1 MDGAMVPLSLVRC
14 GQAENLGHQE
24 CSQLARGSGPRLRAT
39 SYKIASRCLPAQG
52 MTGGEPLATGLRC
65 SIPLPPCS
73 GPGSSKDT
81 VLPGKR
87 SFLPTAPGVSKLVVL
102 IIPNAVTF

>member
-1 MDGAMVPLSLVRC
+1 MDGAMVPMSLVRC

-24 CSQLARGSGPRLRAT
+24 CSQLARGSG
-39 SYKIASRCLPAQG
+39 LPPS
-52 MTGGEPLATGLRC
+52 TGDDWRGTPSDRSEMLY
-65 SIPLPPCS
+65 PLPPCS